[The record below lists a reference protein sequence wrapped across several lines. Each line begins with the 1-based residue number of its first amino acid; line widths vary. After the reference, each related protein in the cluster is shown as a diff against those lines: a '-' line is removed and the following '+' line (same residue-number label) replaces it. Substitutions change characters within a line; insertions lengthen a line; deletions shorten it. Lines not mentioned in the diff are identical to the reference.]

1 MKQTREQMKQEL
13 ERKASEVI
21 EALLEWN
28 ERHEAPDMTQ
38 IEEIVLTLRDEIGLE
53 FASELIASQ
62 EKTEPVIERCPR
74 CGREMRQKGKKPKL
88 IESRLGELVLEREYY
103 YCVACG
109 AGFFPPGSTV
119 EDSEDAQE

>member
-1 MKQTREQMKQEL
+1 MKKTREQMKQEL

-28 ERHEAPDMTQ
+28 EQHEASDMTQ
-38 IEEIVLTLRDEIGLE
+38 IEEIVLALRDEIGLE
-53 FASELIASQ
+53 FASELIAGQ

-74 CGREMRQKGKKPKL
+74 CGQEMRQKGKKHKR

-109 AGFFPPGSTV
+109 AGLFPPGSTV
-119 EDSEDAQE
+119 EDSEDTQE